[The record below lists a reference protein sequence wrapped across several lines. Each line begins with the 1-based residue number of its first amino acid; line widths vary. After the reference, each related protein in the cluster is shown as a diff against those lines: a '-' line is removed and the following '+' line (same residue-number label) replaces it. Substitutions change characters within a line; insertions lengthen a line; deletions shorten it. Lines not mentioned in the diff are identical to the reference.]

1 MIVHVYGFL
10 LNVNL
15 KRNAIVAKSYDMS
28 FFIIGIHTI
37 IEELLPHQH
46 DAIFIVLL
54 LRFSFVVERV
64 SSFGQVWFYFWLFT
78 FSTGSDWL
86 TESWAINKESKYTW
100 FKRYRWEDI
109 VISFPISFNL
119 MTNPLCQL
127 FEHLSYS
134 FDTCFNTRCQCNDQ
148 QRECVKAKKKVL
160 VLWCTY
166 FLLLTFSVHFVV
178 RKRMLILNAPSLFFT
193 ELFELTLLF
202 SFFNAPCHLFTK
214 TVNVSSNH
222 WPTRTSFVVLSIV
235 KKSHAHTITTS
246 VLSFIFIRDDLR
258 CRFSKYPLLSTKI
271 WNNTFFLSSLFHWS
285 VIFRSLRNVTVG
297 FLQKDS

>member
-134 FDTCFNTRCQCNDQ
+134 FDTCFNTRCKCNDQ
-148 QRECVKAKKKVL
+148 QRECVKAKKSSGTLMV
-160 VLWCTY
+160 
-166 FLLLTFSVHFVV
+166 LTFYCWLLVF
-178 RKRMLILNAPSLFFT
+178 ILLYENECWYSMRHLCFFT
-193 ELFELTLLF
+193 DLFELTLLF

-246 VLSFIFIRDDLR
+246 VLSFIFIRHDRR

-271 WNNTFFLSSLFHWS
+271 WNNTFFLSSVFHWS
-285 VIFRSLRNVTVG
+285 VIFRSSRNVTVG

>member
-1 MIVHVYGFL
+1 MIQKVPLRGYRNIFSHIFQSHDESSMSTLWTSILFIRYMFQYAL
-10 LNVNL
+10 PMQRST
-15 KRNAIVAKSYDMS
+15 KRM
-28 FFIIGIHTI
+28 
-37 IEELLPHQH
+37 
-46 DAIFIVLL
+46 
-54 LRFSFVVERV
+54 
-64 SSFGQVWFYFWLFT
+64 
-78 FSTGSDWL
+78 
-86 TESWAINKESKYTW
+86 
-100 FKRYRWEDI
+100 
-109 VISFPISFNL
+109 
-119 MTNPLCQL
+119 CQ
-127 FEHLSYS
+127 S
-134 FDTCFNTRCQCNDQ
+134 Q
-148 QRECVKAKKKVL
+148 KKKKVL

-246 VLSFIFIRDDLR
+246 VLSFIFIRHDRR

-271 WNNTFFLSSLFHWS
+271 WNNTFFLSSVFHWS
-285 VIFRSLRNVTVG
+285 VIFRSSRNVTVG